1 MPDAASAILKPWS
14 NFYVIAGSSA
24 GALTGLM
31 FVVITLIADRRAR
44 STMRDG
50 VSIYSTPT
58 VVHFCAALF
67 VSAILSAPWHALLPV
82 GIVLGLTGLS
92 GIAYILHLT
101 HRARQLED
109 YTPDFEDWAWYTSL
123 PLLSYA
129 TIAAVAILFLVV
141 PGGALFALG
150 GSVLL
155 LIFIGIHNAWD
166 IVTFITIDP
175 RGRAIA
181 PPDEDATPAPPDVVA
196 DGPAKRG

>member
-1 MPDAASAILKPWS
+1 MIDTAPSILTPWS

-31 FVVITLIADRRAR
+31 FVVITLVADRRAQ
-44 STMRDG
+44 STMHDG
-50 VSIYSTPT
+50 VSVYSTPT
-58 VVHFCAALF
+58 VVHFCVALF
-67 VSAILSAPWHALLPV
+67 VSALLCAPWYALLPV

-92 GIAYILHLT
+92 GIAYILYLT

-123 PLLSYA
+123 PLLSYG
-129 TIAAVAILFLVV
+129 TIATVAVLFLFA
-141 PGGALFALG
+141 PRGALFALG
-150 GSVLL
+150 GATLL

-175 RGRAIA
+175 RGRQVAGVDADAKASA
-181 PPDEDATPAPPDVVA
+181 PRVTP
-196 DGPAKRG
+196 

>member
-1 MPDAASAILKPWS
+1 MIDSAPSILTPWS

-31 FVVITLIADRRAR
+31 FVVITLIADRRAQ
-44 STMRDG
+44 STMHDG

-58 VVHFCAALF
+58 VVHFCTALF
-67 VSAILSAPWHALLPV
+67 VSAVLCAPWHALLPA

-92 GIAYILHLT
+92 GIAYILYLT

-129 TIAAVAILFLVV
+129 TIAAVALLFLFV
-141 PGGALFALG
+141 PRGALFALG
-150 GSVLL
+150 GATLL
-155 LIFIGIHNAWD
+155 LISIGIHNAWD

-175 RGRAIA
+175 RGRRMAGTA
-181 PPDEDATPAPPDVVA
+181 DDEKSTAA
-196 DGPAKRG
+196 GRKR